1 MAHARILRRVGAAA
15 TLCALIAVSGT
26 ASAHRTYNVSG
37 FSGTLDPLFTLSGQD
52 GFGLPDPV
60 FSGGS
65 GPRGSTTGQSF
76 YNGKLPVSWMAAMH
90 EAANTAGE
98 VFELST
104 ADALSV
110 GSTPRNFVL
119 AAGGT
124 GFGTQFDFGFIR
136 VDHPQNENGH
146 GIRVTVSADASLGS
160 KLLPYIALYAGWDN
174 AWGGAAGTV
183 KDTTGTS
190 NAQRSSAYVAGD
202 GALGSD
208 LTLLAEVTNPGG
220 LDSVTLFFAADALEG
235 IASAHYTLV
244 IGGVNGTAGAYTARV
259 ETAVVPVPAAAL
271 LFGSAVTALGAL
283 RRRRVV
289 SSNSFHGEA

>member
-1 MAHARILRRVGAAA
+1 MVHARILRRAGAVAL
-15 TLCALIAVSGT
+15 LCALVSVCGT

-37 FSGTLDPLFTLSGQD
+37 FGGTLDPLFTLSGQD
-52 GFGLPDPV
+52 GFGLPNPT

-65 GPRGSTTGQSF
+65 GPRASTTGQSF

-98 VFELST
+98 VFDLST
-104 ADALSV
+104 ADALSL

-124 GFGTQFDFGFIR
+124 GFGTQFDFGYIR

-160 KLLPYIALYAGWDN
+160 KLVPYIALYAGWDN
-174 AWGGAAGTV
+174 VWGGTAGTV
-183 KDTTGTS
+183 KDTLGTS

-208 LTLLAEVTNPGG
+208 LKLLAEFTNADG
-220 LDSVTLFFAADALEG
+220 LDSATLFFAADALEG

-244 IGGVNGTAGAYTARV
+244 IGGVNGTAGAYTARI
-259 ETAVVPVPAAAL
+259 ETAVVPVPAAGL
-271 LFGSAVTALGAL
+271 LFGSAVAALTALH
-283 RRRRVV
+283 RRRAV
-289 SSNSFHGEA
+289 SLHKS